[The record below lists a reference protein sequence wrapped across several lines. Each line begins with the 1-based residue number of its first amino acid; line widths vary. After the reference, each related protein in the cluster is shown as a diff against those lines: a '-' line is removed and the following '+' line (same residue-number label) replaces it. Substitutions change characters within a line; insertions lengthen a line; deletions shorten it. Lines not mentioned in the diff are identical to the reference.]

1 MKPAEIPDNDQA
13 RVETLRSLNILDT
26 PAEERFDRIT
36 RLAKRLFDVPMS
48 LVTFIDEDRQWIKS
62 AVGIER
68 GETTRDDAFCAHTI
82 LKNEVLTVPDTAL
95 DDRFHDN
102 PFVTG
107 NPNIRFYAGYPLAA
121 GDGAKVGS
129 LCLCDT
135 KPRTFNEEDHALLHD
150 LAMMVEQELSA
161 MQLLSM
167 DALTSLSN
175 RRGFEALSQ
184 HALSLCRRLSKPACM
199 LFLDLNRFKQI
210 NDEYGHAEG
219 DQALVAF
226 SNVLIEVFRD
236 SDVVGRLG
244 GDEFVVFLT
253 NTSRVQCDLILA
265 RLAQAVSGYNML
277 AGKGYDLAFSVGAI
291 EYDKEK
297 HASINDLL
305 DAADKLM
312 YQHKNENR

>member
-1 MKPAEIPDNDQA
+1 MKPAAIPNNDQA
-13 RVETLRSLNILDT
+13 RVDTLRSLNVLDT

-36 RLAKRLFDVPMS
+36 RLAKRLFGVPMS
-48 LVTFIDEDRQWIKS
+48 LVTLIDEDRQWIKS
-62 AVGIER
+62 AVGLDR
-68 GETTRDDAFCAHTI
+68 GETTRDVAFCAHTI
-82 LKNEVLTVPDTAL
+82 LGDEVLTVPDATL
-95 DDRFHDN
+95 DERFHDN

-107 NPNIRFYAGYPLAA
+107 DPNIRFYAGYPLTV
-121 GDGAKVGS
+121 GSGMRLGS

-135 KPRTFNEEDHALLHD
+135 KPRTFDEEDHALLRD
-150 LAMMVEQELSA
+150 LAKMVEHELIA
-161 MQLLSM
+161 IQLSNM
-167 DALTSLSN
+167 DELTSLSN
-175 RRGFEALSQ
+175 RRGFEDLSQ
-184 HALSLCRRLSKPACM
+184 HALSLCKRLSKPACM

-219 DQALVAF
+219 DQALISF
-226 SNVLIEVFRD
+226 SNILVEVFRD

-253 NTSRVQCDLILA
+253 NTTRAQCDLILD

-297 HASINDLL
+297 HVSISDLL